1 MSKMRGIRGATTSD
15 SNSVEDVSEAT
26 SVLLNEILSRNSIM
40 ADDIAAALFSTT
52 DDLNSMY
59 PASVARV
66 SLGWEH
72 VALMDVQQAKVQNE
86 VALCI
91 RVLLLINTD
100 KDAKDLNNVYLKG
113 AVGLRDNNDC

>member
-1 MSKMRGIRGATTSD
+1 MSKLRGIRGATTSD
-15 SNSVEDVSEAT
+15 SNAVDDVFEAT
-26 SVLLNEILSRNSIM
+26 AVLLNEITRTNSIVS
-40 ADDIAAALFSTT
+40 DDIAAALFSTT

-86 VALCI
+86 VALCV

-113 AVGLRDNNDC
+113 AVGLRDTDDC

>member
-1 MSKMRGIRGATTSD
+1 MSKMRGIRGATTSE

>member
-113 AVGLRDNNDC
+113 AVGLLDNNDC

>member
-1 MSKMRGIRGATTSD
+1 MSKMRGIRGAITSD

-40 ADDIAAALFSTT
+40 ADDIATALFSTT

>member
-1 MSKMRGIRGATTSD
+1 MSKMRGIRGATTSE

-40 ADDIAAALFSTT
+40 SDDIAAALFSTT

>member
-1 MSKMRGIRGATTSD
+1 MSKLRGIRGATTSD
-15 SNSVEDVSEAT
+15 SNSVSDVSEAT
-26 SVLLNEILSRNSIM
+26 AVLLNEILSRNLIM
-40 ADDIAAALFSTT
+40 SDDIAAALFSTT

-66 SLGWEH
+66 TLGWEH

-100 KDAKDLNNVYLKG
+100 KDAKSLNNVYLKG
-113 AVGLRDNNDC
+113 AVGLRDTNDC

>member
-15 SNSVEDVSEAT
+15 GNSVEDVSEAT